1 MKDTENLM
9 KIIHTLVVTI
19 SSIVFAWNATA
30 VSAAENPLRFVRAL
44 QDNGYG
50 DMAVEYLNVLDK
62 QPDLRKEIRDVWDL
76 EMARSL
82 KSSASAA
89 FDAKEAEALM
99 AKSQEYLAKFIKEKP
114 DHPDAMI
121 AMADWGDFLMKRAL
135 DVMRAGKA
143 FAGKDQPQYE
153 KSLVDTRAGLVDAQ
167 DKFQQAEKKFKARLA
182 ELPPASK
189 LPTKKAERAEAIEV
203 RERAEGNYY
212 ECQFQLALIDYYLA
226 QTYLDPKNADRL
238 AALKKAA
245 QTFDAIYQQNRGSI
259 TGLYAH
265 MWHGK
270 TAEELD
276 DLQTALDIYDEVLAN
291 APEPT
296 DKGAATGLEPLFT
309 QVEHFRF
316 IIVAKQKPEQ
326 FLGEASV
333 WLKDFRRW
341 KQTEGYQAIALD
353 VAKAALAHAEKASP
367 AEQQKK
373 FNEILQGVNECIK
386 VRSPYQQEFVAIRR
400 DILQKKG
407 AGADTEASSFEEAVG
422 IGDGFVNNSEWEKGL
437 EAYSKAL
444 AMAAKAK
451 RKDPAG
457 IAAVVEAMGR
467 VQYMIARDLFNKGK
481 FTECIEMV
489 RKIVRDDEGNVKKG
503 SEAAAQASAL
513 GVTAALNVY
522 VAAQQAKNAEETEK
536 SLDTLIKVA
545 EFTETNWPDKPEADD
560 ARMARGQAKLVVGQD
575 REAIEL
581 FDRVNPKS
589 ERYATAMYMA
599 GMNYWRL
606 YALAKNK
613 ADENGDKDQMAAD
626 RTKAVERLSS
636 ALDALKKQAEPGKP
650 WPKYMLETQRLLAEV
665 YNEGGQAQEAVA
677 LYQPL
682 IDSIKAEK
690 PKTLDPDTIRIF
702 LGAVRAYSS
711 LNDLDKAGEV
721 GELLVELGPDTPQ
734 VNEALIGFAKLLN
747 LERQKAD
754 AAVTELE
761 TTIRTDDL
769 NAARAKLDSVQAL
782 LGKIL
787 VKMSQRQ
794 QLALAHMMFIGQTLN
809 TVGMTAEATD
819 QLQKILKR
827 TETDPAF
834 AQSAQK
840 AMSLIRTEL
849 LKVLR
854 KQEKF
859 DAALKQVD
867 QLIKDNP
874 KALEPL
880 MEKGRILEAWA
891 EKDQSKFKDAVE
903 HWAGLR
909 NRLQPMKKKPD
920 EYYEVMYNVAK
931 CLVREA
937 EKTKDKAKAAE
948 AAKKAEQ
955 ALKSPMILSPKLNGP
970 DTVARY
976 KALLNKA
983 IVLQGRTP
991 EKPEQ
996 KTEKKP

>member
-1 MKDTENLM
+1 M
-9 KIIHTLVVTI
+9 KIIHTLVI
-19 SSIVFAWNATA
+19 ALSSIAFTLGATTA
-30 VSAAENPLRFVRAL
+30 SAGDNPLRFLRAL

-50 DMAVEYLNVLDK
+50 DMAVEYLHVLDK
-62 QPDLRKEIRDVWDL
+62 QPDLPKDIRDVWDL
-76 EMARSL
+76 EMSKSL
-82 KSSASAA
+82 KTAASAA
-89 FDAKEAEALM
+89 FDAKEADALTEE
-99 AKSQEYLAKFIKEKP
+99 SQKFLAKFIKEKP

-121 AMADWGDFLMKRAL
+121 AMASWGDFLMKRAL
-135 DVMRAGKA
+135 DVFRAGKA

-153 KSLVDTRAGLVDAQ
+153 KSLADTRAGLIDAQ

-203 RERAEGNYY
+203 RERAEGNFY

-226 QTYLDPKNADRL
+226 QTYADPKSPERL

-245 QTFDAIYQQNRGSI
+245 QTFDAIYQQNRGSV

-270 TAEELD
+270 TAEELG

-296 DKGAATGLEPLFT
+296 DKGSATGLEPLFT

-316 IIVAKQKPEQ
+316 IIVGKQKPQQ
-326 FLGEASV
+326 FLSEASI
-333 WLKDFRRW
+333 WLREYRRW
-341 KQTEGYQAIALD
+341 KQTEGYQGIAVD
-353 VAKAALAHAEKASP
+353 VAKAALAHAEKAAP
-367 AEQQKK
+367 AERQKLLG
-373 FNEILQGVNECIK
+373 EILQAVNECIK
-386 VRSPYQQEFVAIRR
+386 VRSQYQQELVAIRR

-407 AGADTEASSFEEAVG
+407 GSADAEAGSFEEAVG
-422 IGDGFVNNSEWEKGL
+422 IGDGFVNNSEWEKAL
-437 EAYSKAL
+437 EAYDKAIK
-444 AMAAKAK
+444 MAEKAK

-481 FTECIEMV
+481 FNECIEMV
-489 RKIVRDDEGNVKKG
+489 RKIVLDGQGNVKKD
-503 SEAAAQASAL
+503 SAAAAQASAL

-536 SLDTLIKVA
+536 SLNTLIKVA
-545 EFTETNWPDKPEADD
+545 EFTETNWPDRPEADD

-613 ADENGDKDQMAAD
+613 ADENADKEQMTAD
-626 RTKAVERLSS
+626 RTKAAERLSS
-636 ALDALKKQAEPGKP
+636 ALDALRSQAEPGKP

-665 YNEGGQAQEAVA
+665 YNEGGQAKEAAA

-682 IDSIKAEK
+682 IDKIKAEK
-690 PKTLDPDTIRIF
+690 PQTLDPDTIRIF

-711 LNDLDKAGEV
+711 LDDLEKAGAV
-721 GELLVELGPDTPQ
+721 GELLIELGPDTPQ
-734 VNEALIGFAKLLN
+734 VNETLLGFARLLN

-761 TTIRTDDL
+761 STIKTDDL
-769 NAARAKLDSVQAL
+769 NAARTRLDSVQAL

-787 VKMSQRQ
+787 VKLSQRQ

-809 TVGMTAEATD
+809 TIGMTAEATD

-854 KQEKF
+854 KQEKY

-891 EKDQSKFKDAVE
+891 EKDQTKFKDAVE
-903 HWAGLR
+903 HWASLR
-909 NRLQPMKKKPD
+909 NRLQPMKKKPS

-955 ALKSPMILSPKLNGP
+955 ALKSPLILSPKLDGP
-970 DTVARY
+970 DTVAKY
-976 KALLNKA
+976 NALLKKA
-983 IVLQGRTP
+983 MALQGRAP
-991 EKPEQ
+991 D